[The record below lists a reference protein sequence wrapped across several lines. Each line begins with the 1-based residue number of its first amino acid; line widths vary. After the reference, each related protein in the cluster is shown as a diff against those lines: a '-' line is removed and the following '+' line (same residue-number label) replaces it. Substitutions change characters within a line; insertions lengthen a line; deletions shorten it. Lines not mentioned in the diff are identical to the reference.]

1 MRFLHN
7 GCGPDREGEDA
18 MTHQYKSARF
28 DIDGDGI
35 ARFTMCK
42 PEILNP
48 LTDDLRDDFEAMV
61 NTVEGNPDVKVLILA
76 GEGRAFSA
84 GGNVKGMA
92 ERKDAQ
98 AAQARTRLYDAH
110 NWLQRLYNIDCP
122 VIAAVDGLAF
132 GGGFAFAL
140 VADFIFAS
148 EKARFCS
155 VFGRIG
161 LMPDLGVLYTLPRVV
176 GMAAAKDLMFTCRS
190 IDVEEAKALGIVHQ
204 IHRSETLMGAVDD
217 FAARLAQSSKDAIA
231 ITKRTVNG
239 AFESTYGDVV
249 DAEANGQA
257 VMFTTPFHKEAV
269 RRFIAKEPSLYDW
282 DRMTK

>member
-1 MRFLHN
+1 
-7 GCGPDREGEDA
+7 

-28 DIDGDGI
+28 EIDGDGI

-42 PEILNP
+42 PEIMNP

-61 NTVEGNPDVKVLILA
+61 NAVEGNADVKVLILA

-92 ERKDAQ
+92 ERKDQPVAQ
-98 AAQARTRLYDAH
+98 MRMRMYDAH
-110 NWLQRLYNIDCP
+110 NWLERLYNIDCP
-122 VIAAVDGLAF
+122 VIAKVDGLAY

-148 EKARFCS
+148 PKARFCS

-204 IHRSETLMGAVDD
+204 IHRSEDLDDAVDT
-217 FAARLAQSSKDAIA
+217 FAQRLSHASKDAIA
-231 ITKRTVNG
+231 ITKRTVNSV
-239 AFESTYGDVV
+239 FESTYSDVV
-249 DAEANGQA
+249 DAEANGQPL
-257 VMFTTPFHKEAV
+257 MFTTGFHQEAV
-269 RRFIAKEPSLYDW
+269 RRFVSKEASLYDW
-282 DRMTK
+282 DKMK

>member
-1 MRFLHN
+1 
-7 GCGPDREGEDA
+7 

-28 DIDGDGI
+28 EIDGDGI

-42 PEILNP
+42 PEIMNP

-61 NTVEGNPDVKVLILA
+61 NAVEGNPDVKALILA

-92 ERKDAQ
+92 ERSADQ
-98 AAQARTRLYDAH
+98 ISSLRTRLYDAH

-122 VIAAVDGLAF
+122 VIAAVDGLAY

-148 EKARFCS
+148 PKARFCS

-176 GMAAAKDLMFTCRS
+176 GMATAKDLMFTCRS
-190 IDVEEAKALGIVHQ
+190 IDVEEAKSLGIVHQ
-204 IHRSETLMGAVDD
+204 IHESENLMAAVEA
-217 FAARLAQSSKDAIA
+217 FAARLSQGSKDAIA

-239 AFESTYGDVV
+239 SYESTYGDVV

-257 VMFTTPFHKEAV
+257 VMFTTAFHKEAV
-269 RRFIAKEPSLYDW
+269 RRFVSKEPSLYDW
-282 DRMTK
+282 DKMK